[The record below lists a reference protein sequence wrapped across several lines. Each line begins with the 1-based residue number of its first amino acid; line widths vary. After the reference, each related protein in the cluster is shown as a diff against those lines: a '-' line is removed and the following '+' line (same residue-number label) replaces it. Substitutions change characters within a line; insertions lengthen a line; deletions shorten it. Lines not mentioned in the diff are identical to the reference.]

1 MCLAIPMK
9 VVEIEGERA
18 TVELEGVRRVI
29 GLALLEGVRIGDHL
43 LVHAGFAIQ
52 RLDEEAALETLEIFR
67 QLKDVL

>member
-1 MCLAIPMK
+1 MK

>member
-18 TVELEGVRRVI
+18 TVELEGIRRVI
-29 GLALLEGVRIGDHL
+29 GLALLEGVEIGDHL
-43 LVHAGFAIQ
+43 LIHAGFAIQ

-67 QLKDVL
+67 QLKNAL